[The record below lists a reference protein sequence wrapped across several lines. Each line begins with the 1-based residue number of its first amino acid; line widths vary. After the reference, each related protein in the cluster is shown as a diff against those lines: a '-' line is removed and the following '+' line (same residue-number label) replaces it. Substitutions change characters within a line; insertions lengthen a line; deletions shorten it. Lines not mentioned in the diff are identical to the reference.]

1 MIGVLFITMMI
12 VLQMIYIMLSG
23 GVTDAS
29 SLELVIILCSLGITI
44 SIGENR

>member
-12 VLQMIYIMLSG
+12 VLQVIYITLSG
-23 GVTDAS
+23 GATDTS